1 MTGIMSSIPTL
12 PTQAQSEEVS
22 GSQEDIVSEVGVV
35 VDILTDNILFAQVE
49 NVLTKLM
56 ASLQRGL

>member
-1 MTGIMSSIPTL
+1 M
-12 PTQAQSEEVS
+12 
-22 GSQEDIVSEVGVV
+22 SEVGVV